1 MTRIVPIKRANG
13 KIEVRVFLPS
23 FRADARGAV
32 EVKGKGPVEMYFL
45 NRIRPE
51 FARDGEGRRPN
62 AAFNDK
68 ARI

>member
-1 MTRIVPIKRANG
+1 MGVKRTNG
-13 KIEVRVFLPS
+13 KIEVPVFLS
-23 FRADARGAV
+23 TYHADATGAV

-51 FARDGEGRRPN
+51 LPEDGEGRRPN
-62 AAFNDK
+62 ASFNDK